1 MEVSSAALNELRLD
15 WIRNFL
21 AIPLL
26 ILLFSAFTSAQAFGK
41 TCTPLTP
48 SGLAKLIETQRDR
61 TLQVVFFSSW
71 CSDCA
76 VHLKS
81 LKNTDEILIGA
92 FDKRERIEKVVGKL
106 GLKNPCYMDSGITA
120 RLGIKVV
127 PASRLLTEK
136 DL

>member
-1 MEVSSAALNELRLD
+1 MELRFVDLRNMYLG
-15 WIRNFL
+15 WIQNFV
-21 AIPLL
+21 AFPVFV
-26 ILLFSAFTSAQAFGK
+26 LLFYSFAPAQAFSQ
-41 TCTPLTP
+41 TCMPLTP
-48 SGLAKLIETQRDR
+48 SGLAKLIETQRER

-76 VHLKS
+76 AHLKA
-81 LKNTDEILIGA
+81 LKNTNEILIGA

-127 PASRLLTEK
+127 PASRLLSEK